1 MLRNVTKGEHVES
14 VSFLPYDD
22 DVKSD
27 ESTRTTL
34 TEGEEEEDEIEKVYK
49 SNESSRKQLKVV
61 MAQPGVVCLKEY
73 GYSPAHSRTRSQDE
87 NNEIVPDKI
96 VSDE

>member
-1 MLRNVTKGEHVES
+1 MLRNVTKGERVES

-22 DVKSD
+22 DLKSD

-34 TEGEEEEDEIEKVYK
+34 TEGEEDDDDEQEKVYK

-73 GYSPAHSRTRSQDE
+73 GYSPANSRARSLDE
-87 NNEIVPDKI
+87 NEIVPDQI